1 MRRALL
7 PSLAV
12 LLLTSCFM
20 QGDHEQMSSAVQEAR
35 AEAQRHEGLCQDAAT
50 SAAVSDELARHENV
64 MGDLFERMDG
74 AMGDMPAKHS
84 SGGMKQDVASMKAAM
99 AAHHERLLEADSVN
113 AAHAECAS
121 YGAEMTGLC
130 ANAQERIDG
139 MDCM

>member
-7 PSLAV
+7 PSFAI
-12 LLLTSCFM
+12 LLLTSCYM
-20 QGDHEQMSSAVQEAR
+20 QGDHEEMSSAVQEAR
-35 AEAQRHEGLCQDAAT
+35 AEAQKHDQLCRAAT
-50 SAAVSDELARHENV
+50 APESLSNDLARHEDV
-64 MGDLFERMDG
+64 MDDLFARMDG

-84 SGGMKQDVASMKAAM
+84 SGGMKQDVANMRAAM
-99 AAHHERLLEADSVN
+99 AIHHDRLLEAGSVS

-130 ANAQERIDG
+130 ATAQDRVDG